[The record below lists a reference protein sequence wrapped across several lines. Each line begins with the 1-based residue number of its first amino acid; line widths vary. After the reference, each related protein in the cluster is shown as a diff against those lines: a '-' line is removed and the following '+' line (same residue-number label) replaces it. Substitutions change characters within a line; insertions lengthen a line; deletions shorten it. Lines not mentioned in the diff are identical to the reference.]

1 MFAGRSCQCYNVPL
15 VFRPQLLLQIRRS
28 VELLEFHC
36 ACLSPSGTIKPK
48 SKHYIYVYICE
59 FQFIPAF
66 VHSIVLRVHADVNE
80 GFMTCSIYGGS
91 RAQYFRTHRG
101 ETLAR
106 AAIVVW
112 WKGFFWSWYRLFSRF
127 ICVGDN
133 TIYTQFCGQKFIWDF
148 QLPRGRGLHFQV
160 ATSVAGGIVDP
171 VIYIIVHII

>member
-1 MFAGRSCQCYNVPL
+1 M
-15 VFRPQLLLQIRRS
+15 
-28 VELLEFHC
+28 
-36 ACLSPSGTIKPK
+36 
-48 SKHYIYVYICE
+48 
-59 FQFIPAF
+59 PAF
-66 VHSIVLRVHADVNE
+66 VHSIVLGVHADMNE
-80 GFMTCSIYGGS
+80 GFMICSIYGGS
-91 RAQYFRTHRG
+91 RAQYFRAHRG

-171 VIYIIVHII
+171 VIIKCIYIYIIYIVLNHACQCIPDIKQMIFTR

>member
-1 MFAGRSCQCYNVPL
+1 M
-15 VFRPQLLLQIRRS
+15 
-28 VELLEFHC
+28 
-36 ACLSPSGTIKPK
+36 
-48 SKHYIYVYICE
+48 
-59 FQFIPAF
+59 PAF

-101 ETLAR
+101 ETFAR

-171 VIYIIVHII
+171 VIYIHVYIYIGLYRVELCRPETLEATAPAI